1 MAKKG
6 QWIYYWNSASETHR
20 VKFIRWVRMRMHTGG
35 DDTNKLGVG
44 AIVWSSWLFS
54 QPLINRRQRHGLRSG
69 YYVLRPYW
77 ELYRKNPY
85 VCGSR
90 QSVPKVR
97 RPKLKDVKRSI
108 R

>member
-6 QWIYYWNSASETHR
+6 QRVYMWWSASETHR
-20 VKFIRWVRMRMHTGG
+20 VKFIRWARMRMSTGG

-44 AIVWSSWLFS
+44 AIVWSEWLFR
-54 QPLINRRQRHGLRSG
+54 QPLMNRRQRHGLCAGNCR
-69 YYVLRPYW
+69 VEPYHD
-77 ELYRKNPY
+77 LYRKNPY
-85 VCGSR
+85 RYGYKT
-90 QSVPKVR
+90 PKVR